1 MLLKKALIYVATV
14 WFICSDLCPQIVN
27 GKVFS
32 LSEQEYLDIL
42 DALDR
47 F

>member
-14 WFICSDLCPQIVN
+14 WLICSDLCPKIVN

>member
-1 MLLKKALIYVATV
+1 MLFKKALIDVATV

-27 GKVFS
+27 GKIFS

-42 DALDR
+42 DALDT

>member
-1 MLLKKALIYVATV
+1 MLPL
-14 WFICSDLCPQIVN
+14 SDLSPQIVN

>member
-1 MLLKKALIYVATV
+1 MLKKEALVYVATV
-14 WFICSDLCPQIVN
+14 WFICSDLNPQIVN